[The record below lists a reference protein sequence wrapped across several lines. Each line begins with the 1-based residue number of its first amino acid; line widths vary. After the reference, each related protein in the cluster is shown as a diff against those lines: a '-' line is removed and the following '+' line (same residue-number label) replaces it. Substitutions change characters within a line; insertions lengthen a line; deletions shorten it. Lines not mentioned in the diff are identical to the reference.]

1 MMVEATKYCSV
12 IIKEKLHAFISD
24 LKSNQDI
31 PEKLIT
37 AIDRAV
43 LSELI
48 NFTAQSQPR
57 EAEAKS
63 ELEVSGTP
71 GVTHMDA
78 TFSLAQMKIDG
89 CNKKDIQKAQQKL

>member
-1 MMVEATKYCSV
+1 MMGEATKYCSV

-63 ELEVSGTP
+63 ELTRTP
-71 GVTHMDA
+71 GAFLQEVTPI
-78 TFSLAQMKIDG
+78 SLAQMKIDG